1 MYWNKHKRSVSCR
14 EYGATGEQKWHKDE
28 RFPTIFSS
36 ILHPVRIE
44 AFLGTP
50 QWTDANIEL
59 LSDATFEHYLQFTTH
74 LKYRFTSVP
83 SCKEYFFTHS
93 FCAVKRLNNIAE
105 TLIVMLLCL
114 QQSTNL
120 HLIFLSIQKI
130 NSSVGFDVTNPIH
143 ILVLKLL
150 IINLRLL
157 SFRQKVL
164 FYCDDKI
171 NRTIPSKGKKYLTNN
186 GKMSVI
192 KVLHLRAINI
202 LDRT

>member
-1 MYWNKHKRSVSCR
+1 MPTTVDQLAPNIFVNS
-14 EYGATGEQKWHKDE
+14 KDK
-28 RFPTIFSS
+28 I
-36 ILHPVRIE
+36 
-44 AFLGTP
+44 
-50 QWTDANIEL
+50 
-59 LSDATFEHYLQFTTH
+59 
-74 LKYRFTSVP
+74 
-83 SCKEYFFTHS
+83 
-93 FCAVKRLNNIAE
+93 
-105 TLIVMLLCL
+105 
-114 QQSTNL
+114 
-120 HLIFLSIQKI
+120 I

-157 SFRQKVL
+157 SFRPKVL